1 MLENKR
7 VIMSTNDKIDVFG
20 VLTKSEEYISAI
32 NFGYSQFD
40 DKVQLLL
47 GEDFEIMEEDGN
59 TYVVRKLSK
68 YPKTYEEC
76 CEVLGISVTSI
87 SEVEYE
93 KYTENLYS
101 LYQLLVC
108 RDAYWTILGGWEP
121 SPHENVY
128 NIFTV
133 MGKVRYGY
141 DYGRSNI
148 LEFPTEELN
157 RAFYKNFK
165 GLIQECKELL

>member
-1 MLENKR
+1 MDKDNK
-7 VIMSTNDKIDVFG
+7 INVFG
-20 VLTKSEEYISAI
+20 VISKADEKIAAI
-32 NFGYSQFD
+32 NFGYSQFG

-47 GEDFEIMEEDGN
+47 GEDFDIIEEDVN

-108 RDAYWTILGGWEP
+108 RDAYWNILGGWKP
-121 SPHENVY
+121 SPCENVY
-128 NIFTV
+128 NISTGR
-133 MGKVRYGY
+133 GKVRYGY

-157 RAFYKNFK
+157 RAFYENFK